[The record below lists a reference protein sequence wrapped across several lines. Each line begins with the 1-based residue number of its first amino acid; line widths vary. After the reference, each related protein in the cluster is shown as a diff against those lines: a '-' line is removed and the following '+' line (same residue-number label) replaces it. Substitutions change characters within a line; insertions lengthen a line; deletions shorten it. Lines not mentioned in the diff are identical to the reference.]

1 MLVTVCDAHPLTL
14 SWLGGVRGQR
24 VVALGVEAFGQS
36 ADIPDL
42 FRIMRL
48 DAEAIVDACAAA
60 LMAR

>member
-1 MLVTVCDAHPLTL
+1 VL
-14 SWLGGVRGQR
+14 GQR

-42 FRIMRL
+42 FRVMRL
-48 DAEAIVDACAAA
+48 DAEAIVDACATV